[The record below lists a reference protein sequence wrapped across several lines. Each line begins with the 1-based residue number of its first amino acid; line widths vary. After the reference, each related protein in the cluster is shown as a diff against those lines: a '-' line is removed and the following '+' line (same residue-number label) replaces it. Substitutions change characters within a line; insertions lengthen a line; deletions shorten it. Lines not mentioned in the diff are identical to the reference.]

1 MPHDFHL
8 YRQDRR
14 MHWGGIAAYLR
25 AQPEALAIPLA
36 NIERWLAKGRLQAA
50 PLLEW
55 KRRILLAQ
63 TSPAAFNMLLSY
75 LEADNDDSEP
85 IKSCSPFVGLE
96 SVPS

>member
-14 MHWGGIAAYLR
+14 MHGGGIAACLR
-25 AQPEALAIPLA
+25 AQPEALVIPLA